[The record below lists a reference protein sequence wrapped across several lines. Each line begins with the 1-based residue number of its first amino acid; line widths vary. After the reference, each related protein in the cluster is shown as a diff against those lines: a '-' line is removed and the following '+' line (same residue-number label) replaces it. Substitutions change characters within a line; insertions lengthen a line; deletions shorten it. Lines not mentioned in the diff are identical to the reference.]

1 MLRDTVTD
9 ACLNE
14 LAAEIAEVCSAM
26 GYFWLIPQTS
36 SYSLSWSSV
45 INVFGEAVLHPPR
58 FLRPGATAVGWR
70 RGVVVSGVRRMSEV
84 NARRARLLTAR

>member
-1 MLRDTVTD
+1 MHGPESKMLRDTVTD

-36 SYSLSWSSV
+36 SYSISWSSV
-45 INVFGEAVLHPPR
+45 INVFGEAVLHP
-58 FLRPGATAVGWR
+58 LASCAPG
-70 RGVVVSGVRRMSEV
+70 
-84 NARRARLLTAR
+84 RLLLVGGVA